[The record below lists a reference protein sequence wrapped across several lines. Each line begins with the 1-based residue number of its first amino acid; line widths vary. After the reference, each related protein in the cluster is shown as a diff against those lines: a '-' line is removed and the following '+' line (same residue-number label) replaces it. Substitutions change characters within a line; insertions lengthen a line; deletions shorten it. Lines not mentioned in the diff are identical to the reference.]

1 MKATPRDWFLL
12 SSLGLIWGCAFMAT
26 TVATHDFETFTLSA
40 ARLAIGTLALV
51 AILAWR
57 GETLPG
63 FRTSEERRFW
73 LFAFGEAITAYAI
86 PFTLLSWAQRHVDS
100 SFAGVV
106 VASVP
111 LFILPMAYFFV
122 PGENMSWRK
131 VIGFLLGFLGIV
143 VLMGPDSFTSLGGD
157 TVTTLAQLACLGVA
171 LGYAS
176 GSIIAKLAPQLGLVR
191 FGTASL
197 IVATALMTPIALA
210 TEGLP
215 TLPSTE
221 GALAMLYLG
230 LIPTG
235 LATVMLLSVIA
246 SAGPGFFSLV
256 NYQVPVWAV
265 IFGIIVLAEK
275 PSATLGYALILIFLG
290 LAISQNLLG
299 LRRGGHAK
307 G

>member
-1 MKATPRDWFLL
+1 
-12 SSLGLIWGCAFMAT
+12 
-26 TVATHDFETFTLSA
+26 
-40 ARLAIGTLALV
+40 
-51 AILAWR
+51 
-57 GETLPG
+57 
-63 FRTSEERRFW
+63 
-73 LFAFGEAITAYAI
+73 
-86 PFTLLSWAQRHVDS
+86 
-100 SFAGVV
+100 

-290 LAISQNLLG
+290 LAISQNLFG
-299 LRRGGHAK
+299 LRRGGHVK
-307 G
+307 S

>member
-12 SSLGLIWGCAFMAT
+12 CGLGLIWGGAFMAT
-26 TVATHDFETFTLSA
+26 TVATADFETFTLSA
-40 ARLAIGTLALV
+40 IRLAIGTLAL
-51 AILAWR
+51 LAVLVWR
-57 GETLPG
+57 RESLPG
-63 FRTSEERRFW
+63 FGTREQRLFW
-73 LFAFGEAITAYAI
+73 IFALGEAITAYAL

-111 LFILPMAYFFV
+111 LFILPMAFFFV
-122 PGENMSWRK
+122 PGEGMPWRK
-131 VIGFLLGFLGIV
+131 VVGFVLGFIGII
-143 VLMGPDSFTSLGGD
+143 VLMGADSLLALGGD
-157 TVTTLAQLACLGVA
+157 TTTTLAQIACVGVA

-197 IVATALMTPIALA
+197 IIATAIMAPIAIV

-215 TLPSTE
+215 SLPSAD

-246 SAGPGFFSLV
+246 SAGPGFFSMV

-265 IFGIIVLAEK
+265 IFGIVVLDES
-275 PSATLGYALILIFLG
+275 PSANLGYALVIIFLG
-290 LAISQNLLG
+290 LAISQGLVG
-299 LRRGGHAK
+299 LRRGGHAR

>member
-63 FRTSEERRFW
+63 FRNSEERRFW

-143 VLMGPDSFTSLGGD
+143 VLMGPDSFTS
-157 TVTTLAQLACLGVA
+157 
-171 LGYAS
+171 
-176 GSIIAKLAPQLGLVR
+176 
-191 FGTASL
+191 
-197 IVATALMTPIALA
+197 
-210 TEGLP
+210 
-215 TLPSTE
+215 
-221 GALAMLYLG
+221 
-230 LIPTG
+230 
-235 LATVMLLSVIA
+235 
-246 SAGPGFFSLV
+246 
-256 NYQVPVWAV
+256 
-265 IFGIIVLAEK
+265 
-275 PSATLGYALILIFLG
+275 
-290 LAISQNLLG
+290 
-299 LRRGGHAK
+299 
-307 G
+307 

>member
-26 TVATHDFETFTLSA
+26 TVATKDFETFTLTA
-40 ARLAIGTLALV
+40 ARLLIGTAALIAV
-51 AILAWR
+51 LRWR
-57 GETLPG
+57 GESLPNFSKG
-63 FRTSEERRFW
+63 ENRVFW
-73 LFAFGEAITAYAI
+73 LFALGEAITAYAL
-86 PFTLLSWAQRHVDS
+86 PFTLLSWAQRHIES
-100 SFAGVV
+100 SFAGVA

-122 PGENMSWRK
+122 PGESMTWRK
-131 VIGFLLGFLGIV
+131 VVGFVLGFVGII
-143 VLMGPDSFTSLGGD
+143 VLMGTDSLSSLGGD
-157 TVTTLAQLACLGVA
+157 TLTTLAHLACVGVA

-176 GSIIAKLAPQLGLVR
+176 GSIIAKRAPQLGLVR

-197 IVATALMTPIALA
+197 ILATVLMTPIALLI
-210 TEGLP
+210 EGP
-215 TLPSTE
+215 PSLPSFE

-235 LATVMLLSVIA
+235 LATVMLLAVIA

-256 NYQVPVWAV
+256 NYQVPIWAV
-265 IFGIIVLAEK
+265 IFGIVFLAER
-275 PSATLGYALILIFLG
+275 PAANLGYALILIFTG
-290 LAISQNLLG
+290 LAISQGLVG